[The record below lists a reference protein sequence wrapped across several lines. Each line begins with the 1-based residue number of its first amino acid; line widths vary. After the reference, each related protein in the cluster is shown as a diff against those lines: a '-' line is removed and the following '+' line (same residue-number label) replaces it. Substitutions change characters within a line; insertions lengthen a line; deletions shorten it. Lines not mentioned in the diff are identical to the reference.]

1 MRNIKKGKSII
12 IKKRNIK
19 VNLKSMGIVIN
30 MLIKMYMEREKKI
43 KIVKV
48 REVNKKKWR
57 RNWKMIKWEKVWN

>member
-1 MRNIKKGKSII
+1 
-12 IKKRNIK
+12 
-19 VNLKSMGIVIN
+19 VIN

>member
-48 REVNKKKWR
+48 REVNKKK
-57 RNWKMIKWEKVWN
+57 